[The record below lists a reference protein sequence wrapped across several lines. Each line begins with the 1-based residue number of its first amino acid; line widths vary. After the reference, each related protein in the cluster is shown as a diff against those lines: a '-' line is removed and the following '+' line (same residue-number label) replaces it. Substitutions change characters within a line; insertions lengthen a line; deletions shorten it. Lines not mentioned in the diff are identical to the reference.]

1 MSKTKEITP
10 EVIKARM
17 IQAEEMS
24 QIWEK
29 SPEAIQMYLR
39 GCIVTAAA
47 LAGVKGLHEPQKA
60 G

>member
-1 MSKTKEITP
+1 MKQTKEITH
-10 EVIKARM
+10 EIIKARLV
-17 IQAEEMS
+17 QAEEMS
-24 QIWEK
+24 QIWDR

-47 LAGVKGLHEPQKA
+47 LAGVKGFNEPQKA